1 MSADDAPLLEDDR
14 TPARGNNAPEF
25 TVSELARSVRRT
37 VEDNF
42 GYVRVRGE
50 IGGFRGRHSSGHAYF
65 CLKDSDATIDAVV
78 WRGSWAKLGVKPEE
92 GMEVIASG
100 RMTTF
105 PKKSN
110 YQIVVEQLEP
120 AGLGALMKLLEE
132 RRQKLAAEGLFDE
145 GRKRPLP
152 SLPAVIGVVTSPTGA
167 VIRDILHR
175 VSDRFPSHVVVWP
188 VRVQGET
195 SGAEV
200 AAAVTGFAT
209 YAGPRPDVIIVA
221 RGGGSIEDLWGF
233 NDEALVRAV
242 AASPIPVIS
251 AVGHETDWTLVDHVA
266 DHRAPTP
273 TGAAER
279 AVPVRAECLAT
290 LGDRARRLDI
300 ALASSVERRRS
311 ALRLMARA
319 LPAAG
324 AVLEAPRQRL
334 DMVSDRLAGALVS
347 STAIARQRYTATAA
361 RLSPQTA
368 RYPVVRAGE
377 RLAGV
382 DGRLGRAVCRAACR
396 GAERCRPARGTAC
409 ARPGR
414 PPGARREG
422 GSLAAPGA
430 ARPCDGKRPR
440 RRARPLECRAEA
452 SLRRLLRRGAAARLR
467 ARAPRRRY
475 AGAGGGGRF
484 RRGGAGAGVRGR
496 PRRRGGGGGAPAD
509 GTGGAQTRPPL
520 AQGGRR
526 PGHAPVVLPSRGG
539 VRIGHK
545 TGPIRPVLRHPGRHD
560 AAGIASRDI
569 QGTRRGSRGAGAF
582 TNP

>member
-1 MSADDAPLLEDDR
+1 MSQPDTPLLDNDDGAS
-14 TPARGNNAPEF
+14 ARGSNAPEF
-25 TVSELARSVRRT
+25 SVSELARSVRRT

-50 IGGFRGRHSSGHAYF
+50 IGSFRGRHSSGHAYF
-65 CLKDSDATIDAVV
+65 SLKDADASIDAVV
-78 WRGSWAKLGVKPEE
+78 WRGAWSKLGVKPEE

-145 GRKRPLP
+145 ARKRPLP
-152 SLPAVIGVVTSPTGA
+152 SLPPVIGVVTSPTGA

-175 VSDRFPSHVVVWP
+175 VADRFPSRVVVWP

-200 AAAVTGFAT
+200 AAAVEGFAT
-209 YAGPRPDVIIVA
+209 YGGPRPDVIIVA

-233 NDEALVRAV
+233 NDEVLVRAV

-251 AVGHETDWTLVDHVA
+251 AVGHETDWTLIDHVA

-300 ALASSVERRRS
+300 ALAGLVERRRS

-319 LPAAG
+319 LPAGG

-334 DMVSDRLAGALVS
+334 DMVSDRLAGALVRS
-347 STAIARQRYTATAA
+347 AAIARQRYTATAA

-368 RYPVVRAGE
+368 RYPVARAGE
-377 RLAGV
+377 RLAATS
-382 DGRLGRAVCRAACR
+382 GRLSRAV
-396 GAERCRPARGTAC
+396 GAQLTAARGDAVRL
-409 ARPGR
+409 AGR
-414 PPGARREG
+414 HAPALVARRVRDEQ
-422 GSLAAPGA
+422 AA
-430 ARPCDGKRPR
+430 
-440 RRARPLECRAEA
+440 L
-452 SLRRLLRRGAAARLR
+452 SRLLVRRDRAMETGVAAARGRWNAAQKLLSAVSYAAVLKRGFALVRRGDNAPVR
-467 ARAPRRRY
+467 AAADVATGEALELEFADGRVNVVE
-475 AGAGGGGRF
+475 AGGRPQLAKSAPKPV
-484 RRGGAGAGVRGR
+484 RRSRKV
-496 PRRRGGGGGAPAD
+496 D
-509 GTGGAQTRPPL
+509 D
-520 AQGGRR
+520 AQGT
-526 PGHAPVVLPSRGG
+526 L
-539 VRIGHK
+539 
-545 TGPIRPVLRHPGRHD
+545 L
-560 AAGIASRDI
+560 
-569 QGTRRGSRGAGAF
+569 
-582 TNP
+582 